1 MWNFTDDSDKSNSNL
16 ENVNHACIGLA
27 PYPEESYRWKNF
39 KNIVYNVTFLN

>member
-27 PYPEESYRWKNF
+27 PYLCSPECLDFIYSLSIF
-39 KNIVYNVTFLN
+39 TFFF